1 MAHEYRVTVLWTRG
15 DAAFVDNRYSRGH
28 VWKFDG
34 GIEVPASSAPSSV
47 RLLYSVAE
55 AVDPEEALVA
65 AISSCH
71 MLTFLFVAAKAGFV
85 VDRYEDDALG
95 IMTKNARGK
104 LFVSKVTLRPAIA
117 FSGEKQ
123 PSPAEMEALHH
134 QAHEECYIANSVV
147 TEIVVEPSTAGAT

>member
-1 MAHEYRVTVLWTRG
+1 ME
-15 DAAFVDNRYSRGH
+15 
-28 VWKFDG
+28 FDG

-47 RLLYSVAE
+47 RLPYSVAE

-85 VDRYEDDALG
+85 VDRYEDDAHG
-95 IMTKNARGK
+95 IMTKNERGK
-104 LFVSKVTLRPAIA
+104 LFVSRVTLKPAIA
-117 FSGEKQ
+117 FGGEKQ
-123 PSPAEMEALHH
+123 PSPAEMKALHH

>member
-1 MAHEYRVTVLWTRG
+1 MAHEYRVTVFWTRG

-47 RLLYSVAE
+47 RLPYSVAE

>member
-1 MAHEYRVTVLWTRG
+1 MAHEYRVTILWTRG

-47 RLLYSVAE
+47 RLPYSVAE

-85 VDRYEDDALG
+85 VDRYEDDAHG
-95 IMTKNARGK
+95 IMTKNERGK
-104 LFVSKVTLRPAIA
+104 LFVSRVTLKPAIA
-117 FSGEKQ
+117 FGGEKQ
-123 PSPAEMEALHH
+123 PSPAEMKALHH

>member
-1 MAHEYRVTVLWTRG
+1 MAHEYRVTVRWTRG
-15 DAAFVDNRYSRGH
+15 DAAFLDNRYSRGH

-47 RLLYSVAE
+47 RLPYSVAE

-85 VDRYEDDALG
+85 VDRYEDDAHG
-95 IMTKNARGK
+95 IMTKNERGK
-104 LFVSKVTLRPAIA
+104 LFVSKVTLRPVIA

-123 PSPAEMEALHH
+123 PSPAEMQALHH
-134 QAHEECYIANSVV
+134 EAHEECYIANSVLAD
-147 TEIVVEPSTAGAT
+147 IVVEPSAGGTT